1 MNVTAATIML
11 IYPIGFLLTLI
22 FFKFFG
28 ERIGMGGYDPP
39 HEGWYDDWDSNAEA
53 YLGFSIGW
61 FIIMPFLII
70 AGIWKGLVK
79 FNEWFI
85 KL

>member
-1 MNVTAATIML
+1 MNITAATIML
-11 IYPIGFLLTLI
+11 IYPIGFLLTLT
-22 FFKFFG
+22 FLKFFG
-28 ERIGMGGYDPP
+28 ERIGMGCYDPP
-39 HEGWYDDWDSNAEA
+39 HESDWDDYKSNAEA
-53 YLGFSIGW
+53 YLTFSIGW
-61 FIIMPFLII
+61 FVIMPMLMI